1 MAWRQALGNFIRSGT
16 VISLIGGVTASGS
29 YVMYKDFS
37 RYHRMLHVYSTGNIL
52 APLAENHYEI
62 SYFHRHDLEKTLED
76 VLNTNFSNEYYLING
91 EVGTGK
97 TRLIVELVREMM
109 NQSGMKKL
117 GAPVYVAVSQGKSF
131 PETLASAVEFF
142 YDEHVSYQFFLD
154 FVMRINSFPRRD
166 ENSKLTRVLN
176 AIEESSF
183 QYLQLTGRPVV
194 LIIDGANTLLNHM
207 PGALEK
213 IQDKAKLWA
222 DTNTVKVIFVN
233 NDEETE
239 QLLHKNASSWSRAA
253 TPLIVDDLPE
263 EEARTFL
270 TTPPFL
276 ETSHSAANKKTMT
289 QEQAAQ
295 VVELVGGRMV
305 HLVAFKRDVVLGKS
319 IEETME
325 QLKDREREKFVQV
338 SRNPS
343 TWLVVSALRKSP
355 NKRLKLSKAIKETSQ
370 QDITA
375 LAKQNIIRFE
385 RDAVGALIKF
395 QSKLTEKV
403 VEELERSYVEDKARR
418 QLMESKNQTQSDKA
432 KL

>member
-37 RYHRMLHVYSTGNIL
+37 RYHRMLEVYSTGNIL
-52 APLAENHYEI
+52 PPLAENQYEI
-62 SYFHRHDLEKTLED
+62 SYFQRDDLEKTLEN
-76 VLNTNFSNEYYLING
+76 VLNTKFSNEYYLING

-97 TRLIVELVREMM
+97 TRLIVELVRKMM
-109 NQSGMKKL
+109 VEWGSKKQ

-131 PETLASAVEFF
+131 PESLASAVKFF

-166 ENSKLTRVLN
+166 EDSKLTRVLN

-183 QYLQLTGRPVV
+183 EYLQRTGRPVI
-194 LIIDGANTLLNHM
+194 LIIDGANTLLHQM

-222 DTNTVKVIFVN
+222 DTNTVKVVFVN
-233 NDEETE
+233 NDEDTE
-239 QLLHKNASSWSRAA
+239 QLLHKNASSWSRAG
-253 TPLIVDDLPE
+253 TPLIVNDLSD
-263 EEARTFL
+263 EEATTFL

-276 ETSHSAANKKTMT
+276 ETSHLDSNMTTMSP
-289 QEQAAQ
+289 EQAAK

-305 HLVAFKRDVVLGKS
+305 HLVAFKRDFVLGKS
-319 IEETME
+319 VEETME

-343 TWLVVSALRKSP
+343 TWLVVSALRKSS
-355 NKRLKLSKAIKETSQ
+355 NRRLKLSKAIKETSEK
-370 QDITA
+370 DITA
-375 LAKQNIIRFE
+375 LARQNIIRFE

-395 QSKLTEKV
+395 QSQLTEKV
-403 VEELERSYVEDKARR
+403 VEEMERMYIEDKARR
-418 QLMESKNQTQSDKA
+418 QLLESQQKALSDSA
-432 KL
+432 KP

>member
-29 YVMYKDFS
+29 YVVYKDFS
-37 RYHRMLHVYSTGNIL
+37 RYHRMLEVYSTGNIL
-52 APLAENHYEI
+52 PPLAENHYEI
-62 SYFHRHDLEKTLED
+62 SFFPRHDLEKSLED
-76 VLNTNFSNEYYLING
+76 FLNTQFSNEYYLING

-97 TRLIVELVREMM
+97 TRLIVELVRKMM
-109 NQSGMKKL
+109 TKSGSKRL

-131 PETLASAVEFF
+131 PESLAAAVKFF

-166 ENSKLTRVLN
+166 EDSKLTRVLN

-233 NDEETE
+233 NDEDTE
-239 QLLHKNASSWSRAA
+239 QLLHRNASSWSRAG
-253 TPLIVDDLPE
+253 TPLIVNDLSD
-263 EEARTFL
+263 EEAKAFL

-276 ETSHSAANKKTMT
+276 ETSQSDANKKTMS
-289 QEQAAQ
+289 EEEAGQ
-295 VVELVGGRMV
+295 VVQLVGGRMV
-305 HLVAFKRDVVLGKS
+305 HLVMFKRDFVLGKS

-325 QLKDREREKFVQV
+325 KLKDREREKFVQV

-355 NKRLKLSKAIKETSQ
+355 NRRLKLSKAIKETSQ
-370 QDITA
+370 QDIAA
-375 LAKQNIIRFE
+375 LARQNIIRYE

-395 QSKLTEKV
+395 QSQLTEKV
-403 VEELERSYVEDKARR
+403 VEELERSYIEDKARR
-418 QLMESKNQTQSDKA
+418 QLMESKEQA
-432 KL
+432 KQ